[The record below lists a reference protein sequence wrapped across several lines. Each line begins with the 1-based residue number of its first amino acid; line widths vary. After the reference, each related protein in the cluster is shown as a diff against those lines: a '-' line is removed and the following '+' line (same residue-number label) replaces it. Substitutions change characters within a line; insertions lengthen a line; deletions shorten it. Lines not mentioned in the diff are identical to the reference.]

1 MCEQK
6 DAKIE
11 HSFLIDITTGASEK
25 LSVELNSS
33 NYPAIGKTLVDG
45 MYRRRAGN
53 PDFLQDISEETVSLN
68 Q

>member
-1 MCEQK
+1 MLQK
-6 DAKIE
+6 
-11 HSFLIDITTGASEK
+11 K
-25 LSVELNSS
+25 LSVELDSS

-53 PDFLQDISEETVSLN
+53 PDFLQDISEETVNLN